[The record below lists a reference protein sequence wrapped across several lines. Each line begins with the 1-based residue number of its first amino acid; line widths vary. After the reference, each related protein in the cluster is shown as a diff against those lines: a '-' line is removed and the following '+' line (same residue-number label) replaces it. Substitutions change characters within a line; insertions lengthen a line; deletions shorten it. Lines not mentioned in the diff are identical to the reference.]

1 MDSHLPVLIAAAA
14 VLAASGCKHSKEE
27 MPARSAA
34 TPVAA
39 PVTAQTQTQ
48 TQPKAAAPQAIPPE
62 PPLSPAAQK
71 RIGVLRTLVDRDPGD
86 VKSWIALGNEYFDA
100 QQRDKAIEAYDRALK
115 LQPNNPD
122 VLTDQGVMYR
132 EIGQPQKAVA
142 NFKKANS
149 INPKHLQSLLDLG
162 VVYGRDLKDYDK
174 AMETFNRIIQIAP
187 DSGEAAHAREAI
199 EELKHTP
206 HVTTHE

>member
-1 MDSHLPVLIAAAA
+1 MDSHFA
-14 VLAASGCKHSKEE
+14 VSVALAAILAGSACKHSKDEK
-27 MPARSAA
+27 PATPADSSASAA
-34 TPVAA
+34 RTTPAE
-39 PVTAQTQTQ
+39 
-48 TQPKAAAPQAIPPE
+48 QPKAVAPQAAPAA
-62 PPLSPAAQK
+62 PPLSAAAEK

-86 VKSWIALGNEYFDA
+86 VKSWIALGNEYFDS
-100 QQRDKAIEAYDRALK
+100 QQRQKSVEAYDRALK
-115 LQPNNPD
+115 LQPDNPD

-132 EIGQPQKAVA
+132 ELGEYDKAVA

-174 AMETFNRIIQIAP
+174 AMETFNHLIQIAP

-199 EELKHTP
+199 EELKHMP
-206 HVTTHE
+206 HVTKD

>member
-1 MDSHLPVLIAAAA
+1 MHGHLAVFISAAL
-14 VLAASGCKHSKEE
+14 LAAPACKHSKEE
-27 MPARSAA
+27 MPAKAVAA
-34 TPVAA
+34 PAAAPVAA
-39 PVTAQTQTQ
+39 PAEA
-48 TQPKAAAPQAIPPE
+48 KAVAPQAPPAA

-86 VKSWIALGNEYFDA
+86 VKSWIALGNEYFDS
-100 QQRDKAIEAYDRALK
+100 QQREKAVEAYGKALQ

-132 EIGQPQKAVA
+132 ELGEYDKAVA
-142 NFKKANS
+142 NFKKANG

-174 AMETFNRIIQIAP
+174 AMETFNHLIQIAP
-187 DSGEAAHAREAI
+187 DSVEAAHAREAI

-206 HVTTHE
+206 HVTKE

>member
-1 MDSHLPVLIAAAA
+1 MDSHFAVSVALAA
-14 VLAASGCKHSKEE
+14 VLAGSGCKHSKEE
-27 MPARSAA
+27 KPA
-34 TPVAA
+34 TPIASNA
-39 PVTAQTQTQ
+39 PAPKTAPAE
-48 TQPKAAAPQAIPPE
+48 QPKAVAPQAAPAP
-62 PPLSPAAQK
+62 PPLSPAAEK

-86 VKSWIALGNEYFDA
+86 VKSWIALGNEYFDS
-100 QQRDKAIEAYDRALK
+100 QQREKAVAAYDRALK
-115 LQPNNPD
+115 LQPDNPD

-132 EIGQPQKAVA
+132 ELGQYDKAVA

-174 AMETFNRIIQIAP
+174 AMEAFNQIIKIAP
-187 DSGEAAHAREAI
+187 DSGEAVHAREAI

-206 HVTTHE
+206 HVVKE

>member
-1 MDSHLPVLIAAAA
+1 MHSHLPVFIALAA
-14 VLAASGCKHSKEE
+14 VLAAPGCKHSKEE
-27 MPARSAA
+27 MPAK
-34 TPVAA
+34 PVAAPATA
-39 PVTAQTQTQ
+39 PVTAQ
-48 TQPKAAAPQAIPPE
+48 PEAKAAAQPPQPIAP
-62 PPLSPAAQK
+62 PPLSPATQK
-71 RIGVLRTLVDRDPGD
+71 RIGVLQTLVARDPTD
-86 VKSWIALGNEYFDA
+86 VKSWIALGNEYFDS
-100 QQRDKAIEAYDRALK
+100 QQREKAISAYDKALQ

-132 EIGQPQKAVA
+132 ELSQFDKAVA

-162 VVYGRDLKDYDK
+162 VVYGRDLKDYDS
-174 AMETFNRIIQIAP
+174 AMEAFNKIIQIAP

-206 HVTTHE
+206 HVVH

>member
-1 MDSHLPVLIAAAA
+1 MHSHLPVLIAVAA
-14 VLAASGCKHSKEE
+14 VVAAPGCKHSKEE
-27 MPARSAA
+27 MPAK
-34 TPVAA
+34 PVAAPATA
-39 PVTAQTQTQ
+39 PVTAQ
-48 TQPKAAAPQAIPPE
+48 PESKAAAQPPE
-62 PPLSPAAQK
+62 PIAPPPVSPAAQK
-71 RIGVLRTLVDRDPGD
+71 RIGVLQTLVARDPTD
-86 VKSWIALGNEYFDA
+86 VKSWIALGNEYFDL
-100 QQRDKAIEAYDRALK
+100 QQREKAIAAYDKALQ

-132 EIGQPQKAVA
+132 ELSQFDKAVA

-162 VVYGRDLKDYDK
+162 VVYGRDLKDYDN
-174 AMETFNRIIQIAP
+174 AMEAFNKIIQIAP

-206 HVTTHE
+206 HVVH